1 MIDLQDFSAKKKYD
15 KIFKFSHK
23 NVFTIYFFIKKY
35 KYTINI
41 KKVIIFNNLK
51 KI

>member
-1 MIDLQDFSAKKKYD
+1 MIDLQDFSAKKNMIKFLNFHTKTYLPYIFLLKIQIYNKY
-15 KIFKFSHK
+15 
-23 NVFTIYFFIKKY
+23 
-35 KYTINI
+35 